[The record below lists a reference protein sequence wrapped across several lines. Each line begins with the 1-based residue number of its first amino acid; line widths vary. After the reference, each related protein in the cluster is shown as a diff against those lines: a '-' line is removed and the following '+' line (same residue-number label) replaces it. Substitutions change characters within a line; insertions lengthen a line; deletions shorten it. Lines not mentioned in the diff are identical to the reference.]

1 MLRRSAAVAR
11 RPYTSARRIA
21 TAEGHSL
28 HGLTRIKDHRRK
40 SAQKG
45 GIRCLFW
52 PIQDFTMSRLFLLL
66 FSLIGPSLAGVGV
79 IIVLTIGM
87 VALNAIVSAA
97 ALGFALGVP
106 VSWAVMRQLAP
117 DDE

>member
-1 MLRRSAAVAR
+1 
-11 RPYTSARRIA
+11 
-21 TAEGHSL
+21 
-28 HGLTRIKDHRRK
+28 
-40 SAQKG
+40 
-45 GIRCLFW
+45 
-52 PIQDFTMSRLFLLL
+52 MSRLFLLL

-87 VALNAIVSAA
+87 VTLKAIVSAA

-117 DDE
+117 DGD